1 LDNARTICQLLSN
14 LGSGAINVPRIQAA
28 GQVGVQIIDI
38 IKVSRLEFV
47 VNVPQKTKGN
57 MADYDD
63 LVTRIV
69 QLLAPVLQHQRNH
82 QSTTTNNNNNKK
94 SHIINLFARLK
105 HALNIIMVQK
115 PCLAVL
121 VILRRGGL
129 LFRSGQ
135 AGG

>member
-1 LDNARTICQLLSN
+1 M
-14 LGSGAINVPRIQAA
+14 
-28 GQVGVQIIDI
+28 QIIDI

-47 VNVPQKTKGN
+47 INAPLINVPQKTKGN

-82 QSTTTNNNNNKK
+82 QSTNNNKK

-105 HALNIIMVQK
+105 HALNVIMVQK